1 MINNFSGRYSFL
13 SNFYKTVIFNPDAMS
28 HNFPSVEH
36 AYQAAKTHDLNDKRI
51 IALAQTPGQAKS
63 LGQKVKLRDDWKE
76 IRIDIMYDLVAKK
89 FSKPGLAK
97 KLKQT
102 EPHFLCEGNYWHD
115 NIWGDCYCDKCKNI
129 PGQNHLGQILMKIR
143 DEI

>member
-51 IALAQTPGQAKS
+51 IALAQTPGQAKR

-76 IRIDIMYDLVAKK
+76 IRIDIMHDLVSKK
-89 FSKPGLAK
+89 FKKPGLRK

-102 EPHFLCEGNYWHD
+102 EPHFICEGN
-115 NIWGDCYCDKCKNI
+115 
-129 PGQNHLGQILMKIR
+129 
-143 DEI
+143 